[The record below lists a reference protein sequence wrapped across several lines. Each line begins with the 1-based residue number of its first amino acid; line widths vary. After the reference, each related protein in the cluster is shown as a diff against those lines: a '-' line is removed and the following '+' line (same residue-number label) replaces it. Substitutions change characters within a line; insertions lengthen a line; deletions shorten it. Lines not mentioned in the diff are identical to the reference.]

1 MVMETASEFT
11 TWHAQ
16 YLGGIRNATRGI
28 KNTSLFQ
35 ASNESHRHPCGST
48 AAGDVSGTIT
58 WLPQSS
64 TRGSQTPTIPLI
76 DSPRALH
83 TSIIST
89 MNSTMISNSNT
100 NPNTFSPGDRGGTDK
115 RPTLPTTAATMPTN
129 ESLKRSSSSAT
140 KLCLAAPKVVI
151 DSVAS
156 VALKMKR
163 RLSLTHID
171 NNSTESKKIREE
183 PAPQQHGGNAEWGTV
198 SCSALPVGSAFTSL
212 FSSVLA
218 DNKHHGAP
226 PKRQASATSIVA
238 TGAAVAPEQTNK
250 STAAYK
256 HTIIF
261 GESSSSSIC
270 NNQQDATKELIS
282 PTDTVRNILQSCSPS
297 SSTETLK
304 YANFFT
310 KPAEEQIAAYD
321 GQKTTAV
328 RNGDMA
334 TLRSLLEAG
343 ENLNCCNKFGE
354 SLIHM
359 ACRRAHIDVVRFL
372 LQEAKVSLN
381 ARDDYGRTPL
391 HDCCWRPSSNY
402 ELMELLLSEVDPRIL
417 LVEDV
422 RGHAPFDYS
431 RKDQWEGW
439 NDFLESRKELLL
451 SRLAEVTK
459 TSAEP

>member
-1 MVMETASEFT
+1 
-11 TWHAQ
+11 
-16 YLGGIRNATRGI
+16 
-28 KNTSLFQ
+28 
-35 ASNESHRHPCGST
+35 
-48 AAGDVSGTIT
+48 
-58 WLPQSS
+58 
-64 TRGSQTPTIPLI
+64 
-76 DSPRALH
+76 
-83 TSIIST
+83 
-89 MNSTMISNSNT
+89 MNSTKISNT
-100 NPNTFSPGDRGGTDK
+100 RAHITPTTFSPGGHGSDTSST
-115 RPTLPTTAATMPTN
+115 RPTTATMPTN
-129 ESLKRSSSSAT
+129 ESLKPSSSAA
-140 KLCLAAPKVVI
+140 KLCLAAPKVMI

-171 NNSTESKKIREE
+171 NNSTQSKKVRED
-183 PAPQQHGGNAEWGTV
+183 AADTSQQSGGNAEWGTV
-198 SCSALPVGSAFTSL
+198 SCSALPVGSALTSL
-212 FSSVLA
+212 LSSVLVDA
-218 DNKHHGAP
+218 DAKHQRGSLQQ
-226 PKRQASATSIVA
+226 KQASATSVVA
-238 TGAAVAPEQTNK
+238 TSALVAPEQANK
-250 STAAYK
+250 STTPYK
-256 HTIIF
+256 LTVIL
-261 GESSSSSIC
+261 GESSSSSIS

-282 PTDTVRNILQSCSPS
+282 PTDTVRNILHSCSPS
-297 SSTETLK
+297 SSTETSD
-304 YANFFT
+304 YTNFFT
-310 KPAEEQIAAYD
+310 KPTEEQIAAYD
-321 GQKTTAV
+321 AQKTIAV

-343 ENLNCCNKFGE
+343 ENFNCCNKFGE

-417 LVEDV
+417 LVKDV

-439 NDFLESRKELLL
+439 NEFLESRKELLL
-451 SRLAEVTK
+451 SSLAEVTK

>member
-1 MVMETASEFT
+1 MTMT
-11 TWHAQ
+11 
-16 YLGGIRNATRGI
+16 N
-28 KNTSLFQ
+28 
-35 ASNESHRHPCGST
+35 
-48 AAGDVSGTIT
+48 
-58 WLPQSS
+58 QSQ
-64 TRGSQTPTIPLI
+64 R
-76 DSPRALH
+76 
-83 TSIIST
+83 
-89 MNSTMISNSNT
+89 
-100 NPNTFSPGDRGGTDK
+100 
-115 RPTLPTTAATMPTN
+115 
-129 ESLKRSSSSAT
+129 LKPSCSAT
-140 KLCLAAPKVVI
+140 KLCLAAPKVMI

-171 NNSTESKKIREE
+171 KNCAESKKAHVVRE
-183 PAPQQHGGNAEWGTV
+183 ASAGCRSAANAEWGSA
-198 SCSALPVGSAFTSL
+198 SCPALPVGPARTPL
-212 FSSVLA
+212 FSSVLVDA
-218 DNKHHGAP
+218 KHQGMFQQ
-226 PKRQASATSIVA
+226 RQSSATSVAA
-238 TGAAVAPEQTNK
+238 TGALVAPEQANK
-250 STAAYK
+250 STTPYK
-256 HTIIF
+256 HTIIL
-261 GESSSSSIC
+261 GESSSSISTKL
-270 NNQQDATKELIS
+270 QGATKDLVS
-282 PTDTVRNILQSCSPS
+282 PTDTVRTILQSCPPS
-297 SSTETLK
+297 SSTEALD

-310 KPAEEQIAAYD
+310 KPTEEQIAAYD
-321 GQKTTAV
+321 AQKTTAV

-372 LQEAKVSLN
+372 LQEANVSLN

-391 HDCCWRPSSNY
+391 HDCCWRPSSSY

-417 LVEDV
+417 LLKDV